1 MSDSVSTAE
10 FRESRNRTPL
20 RRVLIVTHA
29 GIAALFAIAAIVSVV
44 VIDQQHH
51 DATIRY
57 GATRDAQSLAAAV
70 ALAWDRPV
78 TLVGAINE
86 QTSIRDSVMIVG
98 GRSRTLDGRLP
109 TIASSGPP
117 TSAATQAHAASGL
130 TGQTAAQLATQ
141 GGHHVVVAWAPVRH
155 DNRIVASVVLVE
167 PVDPSLPH
175 TAGLLVLVLLGV
187 AAVVA
192 AGLLGWLV
200 ARRVSTPIEELADVV
215 YERAVGS
222 DTPPSFPRRLVREVA
237 MLATTL
243 ESALGRTNRDTRA
256 QLRRSERQRTLVQQV
271 SHNLR
276 TPLSV
281 LDLRLQQLE
290 LLESNSL
297 ADDPDLHVER
307 ARLLAKLRA
316 QVDVLEQQVGE
327 VVERTRSD
335 PADEHT
341 EVVDLAVVVANRLRS
356 TRPLLDHRKAELVTD
371 LKPGSVVEGSRAEL
385 EAVIDELVVNAVK
398 FAPPRSVVKVSV
410 RADEQSGT
418 ALLAVADNG
427 PGVTPAER
435 TEVLGEGV
443 RGKGA
448 APGTGTGL
456 GLYLVSQ
463 IVTRLDGSLHLREAE
478 QGGLEVRVVIP
489 LFEPRPPADPEPI
502 VLEDIPPEHAGHPA
516 SG

>member
-1 MSDSVSTAE
+1 M
-10 FRESRNRTPL
+10 
-20 RRVLIVTHA
+20 
-29 GIAALFAIAAIVSVV
+29 
-44 VIDQQHH
+44 
-51 DATIRY
+51 
-57 GATRDAQSLAAAV
+57 
-70 ALAWDRPV
+70 
-78 TLVGAINE
+78 
-86 QTSIRDSVMIVG
+86 
-98 GRSRTLDGRLP
+98 
-109 TIASSGPP
+109 
-117 TSAATQAHAASGL
+117 
-130 TGQTAAQLATQ
+130 
-141 GGHHVVVAWAPVRH
+141 
-155 DNRIVASVVLVE
+155 LVE

-222 DTPPSFPRRLVREVA
+222 DTPPSVSAGRLFARVA

-276 TPLSV
+276 TPSSV

-307 ARLLAKLRA
+307 ARLLAKLHA

-327 VVERTRSD
+327 VVEQTRSD

-356 TRPLLDHRKAELVTD
+356 TRPLLDHRKAET
-371 LKPGSVVEGSRAEL
+371 
-385 EAVIDELVVNAVK
+385 
-398 FAPPRSVVKVSV
+398 
-410 RADEQSGT
+410 
-418 ALLAVADNG
+418 
-427 PGVTPAER
+427 
-435 TEVLGEGV
+435 
-443 RGKGA
+443 
-448 APGTGTGL
+448 
-456 GLYLVSQ
+456 
-463 IVTRLDGSLHLREAE
+463 SL
-478 QGGLEVRVVIP
+478 P
-489 LFEPRPPADPEPI
+489 T
-502 VLEDIPPEHAGHPA
+502 
-516 SG
+516 